1 MFNHFDFDRTIDPVP
16 SIYNQFAFRGRSN
29 NNAGF
34 YLNFNAENISW
45 FSEVAHTLGGQTS
58 LIVGSLFSFS
68 PSFDLSIVCRNYQNR
83 FYAMYTN
90 PFGENSMP
98 QNERGLYWGW
108 KYKIDRR
115 FNIAGYLDI
124 FESPW
129 LKYRAYKPT
138 TGYEY
143 LLRLTYQPSK
153 NILLFVQ
160 LREESKERNL
170 GGSLIYGVMPYR
182 KFTYWLQTE
191 AGIRDKLRLKT
202 RFQMGTFSTSN
213 HTSYGLALAQD
224 IRADIGKF
232 QLTGRYVLFDTDD
245 YDTRQ
250 YMYENDVLLAFSM
263 PAYFGLGVRKMIM
276 VKYKINRHLSVW
288 VRYASTRYHEAEK
301 IETIDNTIDQSI
313 KNDLKF
319 QLQIQF

>member
-1 MFNHFDFDRTIDPVP
+1 
-16 SIYNQFAFRGRSN
+16 
-29 NNAGF
+29 
-34 YLNFNAENISW
+34 
-45 FSEVAHTLGGQTS
+45 
-58 LIVGSLFSFS
+58 
-68 PSFDLSIVCRNYQNR
+68 
-83 FYAMYTN
+83 
-90 PFGENSMP
+90 
-98 QNERGLYWGW
+98 
-108 KYKIDRR
+108 
-115 FNIAGYLDI
+115 
-124 FESPW
+124 
-129 LKYRAYKPT
+129 
-138 TGYEY
+138 
-143 LLRLTYQPSK
+143 
-153 NILLFVQ
+153 
-160 LREESKERNL
+160 
-170 GGSLIYGVMPYR
+170 
-182 KFTYWLQTE
+182 
-191 AGIRDKLRLKT
+191 
-202 RFQMGTFSTSN
+202 MGTFSTSN